1 MTAATCHT
9 ETQTGLHMPRLL
21 AGPVE
26 TIRLWH
32 RRASDRA
39 LLARL
44 DERSLRD
51 ARISHATL
59 WNEMAKPFWRG

>member
-1 MTAATCHT
+1 
-9 ETQTGLHMPRLL
+9 MPRFL
-21 AGPVE
+21 AGVVE
-26 TIRLWH
+26 TIKLWH

-39 LLARL
+39 ALAQL

-51 ARISHATL
+51 ARISHATR